1 LHDLEFSERPQLNRT
16 IMIAAFAGWSDASES
31 ATRAAR
37 YVARGCAA
45 RRFAWIDP
53 EEFFDFTQQRPT
65 VAMATERRRVLSW
78 PGTEFMY
85 WKGADT
91 SSRDVVLAIGIEP
104 HMRWRR
110 FGGLVVEV
118 ATFANVELVVT
129 LGALLDAVPHSRPS
143 RVMATATAEQ
153 LGAGFEHIRLPG
165 SRYEGP
171 TGILSVVLDSMNRRG
186 VPCASLWGRA
196 PHYLQVRPNTQVTLA
211 LLVELQKFLP
221 VKIDLAEMRSA
232 ASEFMAGLDRALE
245 GQPQVIEYVKQL
257 EERYDREVAAAPGA
271 GAGGTGPIPEAGALI
286 EELEQFLRRRQGGEQ
301 GETNRG

>member
-1 LHDLEFSERPQLNRT
+1 
-16 IMIAAFAGWSDASES
+16 MIAAFAGWSDASES

-37 YVARGCAA
+37 YVARGYGA

-65 VAMATERRRVLSW
+65 VAMAAERRRVLSW

-85 WKGADT
+85 WKAAD
-91 SSRDVVLAIGIEP
+91 SASRDVVLAIGIEP

-118 ATFANVELVVT
+118 ASSSNVELVVT

-171 TGILSVVLDSMNRRG
+171 TGILSVVLDTMNRRG

-221 VKIDLAEMRSA
+221 VKLDLAEIRSA

-245 GQPQVIEYVKQL
+245 GQPQVVEYVKQL

-271 GAGGTGPIPEAGALI
+271 GAGATGPIPEAGALI
-286 EELEQFLRRRQGGEQ
+286 EELEQFLRRRQGGDQ